1 MILIID
7 CGSQKTPYIE
17 EAVDLQMDF
26 RTVGLFDATIESA
39 ENMQGIIISG
49 APILITE
56 VDTAPYLEQLSWLKE
71 VSVPVLGIC
80 FGHQV
85 LGLLHDAYAARQ
97 KDDRDWQTIESLE
110 PHPLFSKLPT
120 EFEMMEDH
128 CESISVPR
136 DFTLLATSDVCV
148 NEAMYHKTKP
158 LFGVQ
163 FHPEVSG
170 NQGTLIIENFVDIC
184 RAALKAKSV

>member
-17 EAVDLQMDF
+17 QAVDLQMDYK
-26 RTVGLFDATIESA
+26 TIALQEATSEIA
-39 ENMQGIIISG
+39 AGMLGIVISG

-56 VDTAPYLEQLSWLKE
+56 VDPAPYLTQLDWLKE
-71 VSVPVLGIC
+71 IQIPVFGIC
-80 FGHQV
+80 FGHQI
-85 LGLLHDAYAARQ
+85 LGLLHGASAARQ
-97 KDDRDWQTIESLE
+97 REDRDWQEIEALE
-110 PHPLFSKLPT
+110 EHPLFSKLPT
-120 EFEMMEDH
+120 TFEMMEDH
-128 CESISVPR
+128 CESISVPAH
-136 DFTLLATSDVCV
+136 FQLLATSDTCV
-148 NEAMYHKTKP
+148 NEAMYHKEKP

-184 RAALKAKSV
+184 RQVSSAVGI